1 MIPSSCVQ
9 FRWLDGHAAI
19 PANQIPSQIDHW
31 DGLRSP
37 HCSILRRPLT
47 IHLVESR
54 CIRVGMVWLGWGGQ
68 YGMVGDMTSKP
79 HMYSSDA
86 STMFFKPRSLSVNLS
101 VEVIWKSFQTKLA
114 EKSIGWPPPF
124 YWEYQM
130 VIHADLIVYLLYVL
144 QGYLWK
150 SLRLR
155 KLASIPSF
163 TQWRKFGTI
172 FFVILLYKV
181 YISN

>member
-1 MIPSSCVQ
+1 MTSMIPSSCVQ

-86 STMFFKPRSLSVNLS
+86 SSMFFKPRSVSVNLS
-101 VEVIWKSFQTKLA
+101 VKVIWKSFQTELA
-114 EKSIGWPPPF
+114 EKSIGWTPP
-124 YWEYQM
+124 
-130 VIHADLIVYLLYVL
+130 LLGVSNGNTCRFDNL
-144 QGYLWK
+144 LAVCTAGIFVEK
-150 SLRLR
+150 SQT
-155 KLASIPSF
+155 S
-163 TQWRKFGTI
+163 
-172 FFVILLYKV
+172 
-181 YISN
+181 